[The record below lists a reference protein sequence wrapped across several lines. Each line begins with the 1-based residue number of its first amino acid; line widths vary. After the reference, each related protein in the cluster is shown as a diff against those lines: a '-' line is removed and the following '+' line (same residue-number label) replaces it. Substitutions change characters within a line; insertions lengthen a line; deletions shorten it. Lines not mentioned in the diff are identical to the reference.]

1 MMSSLA
7 VTSASKQEGAD
18 VPPLRT
24 IADLEDI
31 LPPARRGVL
40 QAAVPLH
47 ASTANP
53 NEARAPSVRFFRS
66 TSVRNQF
73 VIQFSERDPILGNAL
88 EKECLQMGVSSGVL
102 HASCSP
108 PNVMEPRIL
117 LLLTLAKGF
126 DVRKVMRQCI
136 ARLRAKNCAM
146 HESYLTHLEK
156 GKQQQQRAGER
167 LDHHNQANEQAD
179 VVVAAAATAPKRAKL
194 SK

>member
-1 MMSSLA
+1 MSM
-7 VTSASKQEGAD
+7 SAPSTAPAAPQ
-18 VPPLRT
+18 LRT

-31 LPPARRGVL
+31 LPPDRRGVL

-53 NEARAPSVRFFRS
+53 NEARSASVRFFRS

-73 VIQFSERDPILGNAL
+73 VVQFGERDPILGNAL
-88 EKECLQMGVSSGVL
+88 EKECLQMGVRGGVL
-102 HASCSP
+102 HASCTP

-117 LLLTLAKGF
+117 LLLTLSKGF
-126 DVRKVMRQCI
+126 DVRKVVRQCV

-146 HESYLTHLEK
+146 HQSYLAHLEK
-156 GKQQQQRAGER
+156 GRQQQQRAAER
-167 LDHHNQANEQAD
+167 FDALDDPTAAD
-179 VVVAAAATAPKRAKL
+179 AAAPSKRPKP